1 MPERQGLEALP
12 GLLLP
17 WYRAHARRLP
27 WRDSPTPYAV
37 LVSEIMLQQTRVEA
51 ALPYFE
57 RFMAELPDFEALAG
71 ADEAQLLKLWQG
83 LGYYSRARNLQ
94 KAAQLVV
101 QRHGGQLPADLRAL
115 RALPG
120 VGDYTAGAVAS
131 IAFGLPAA
139 AVDGNVLRVF
149 ARLLCSGESL
159 SSPAFKKEVARRV
172 EGLMPK
178 GQEGDFTQ
186 ALMELGATV
195 CLPNGRPLC
204 EACPVREL
212 CGAACEG
219 RQQELPVR
227 QEKKARRRE
236 QKAVLLLCAGELTA
250 LRRRPDRGLL
260 AGLWEPV
267 TLPGTPDEAQVRRAV
282 EEMGGAVRQLV
293 PLPAAKHVFTHVEW
307 HMTGWRVELESARG
321 LDPSLVFTMERQRRE
336 QYAVP
341 SAYRAY
347 LKPSRRR

>member
-51 ALPYFE
+51 ALPYFK

-149 ARLLCSGESL
+149 ARLLCSEQEL

-172 EGLMPK
+172 EGL
-178 GQEGDFTQ
+178 E
-186 ALMELGATV
+186 
-195 CLPNGRPLC
+195 R
-204 EACPVREL
+204 
-212 CGAACEG
+212 
-219 RQQELPVR
+219 
-227 QEKKARRRE
+227 ARH
-236 QKAVLLLCAGELTA
+236 G
-250 LRRRPDRGLL
+250 
-260 AGLWEPV
+260 
-267 TLPGTPDEAQVRRAV
+267 
-282 EEMGGAVRQLV
+282 
-293 PLPAAKHVFTHVEW
+293 
-307 HMTGWRVELESARG
+307 SA
-321 LDPSLVFTMERQRRE
+321 
-336 QYAVP
+336 
-341 SAYRAY
+341 
-347 LKPSRRR
+347 